1 MRGRGGGDIAVQLA
15 AFRRHESGWCHSRS
29 SIVFSAV
36 SCCEQSNV
44 FQELLLLW
52 DSLKRKTDEFAATS
66 LNSEKPGEVMD
77 KFGKHGRSGFIK
89 TRIPRPQIVLQPI
102 QPSGHAGICRNCL
115 CKMSHY
121 PRKSSLEFPQRSEC
135 CHSRANSSSNFSMDT
150 FWLEVESIKQSTE
163 SEPEECN
170 LMDTK
175 PPEEGEA
182 EAEWLQDAGLSDLI
196 GDGAE
201 ENGNIVLLSTLTKT
215 QAAAV
220 QRRLD
225 TYTRSRR
232 KKNKQPVRDVRD
244 IFGVVNSG
252 ETESEMES
260 GMDQSHCRSTSSN
273 NIQKYTVGIQDFPSP
288 LRGSVKEELFCTEIA
303 YSEQAAILLKGS
315 FPRESR
321 RFKDDCYLP
330 KFRISKGRL
339 GVTRTGDLSSQ
350 DMKKIPTLA
359 LIELTALCDIL
370 NVELKRNKAV
380 KRKGAEHKL
389 FGVPLGTLLENDQK
403 LLPNTRIP
411 LILQALLSCLE
422 KKGLETEGILRVSGS
437 QSRIKSLEQKLENE
451 FYTGFFHWDEV
462 HQNDVSGL
470 LKRFIREL
478 PTPLLTAEYLPAF
491 SAVQNIPDTKQR
503 LQALNLLIL
512 ILPEPNRNTLK
523 ALLEFLRLVVSRERR
538 NKMNLWN
545 VSTVIAPNLFMHKG
559 LPNKIPE
566 GKEKQLAE
574 GAADIVQMMI
584 HYQDLLWTVPS
595 FLVTQVRK
603 LNESSS
609 RKHQFYDKR
618 IKNLLRKIHADKEK
632 TEKNHGEPS
641 KIVKVQA
648 SLFLKDSLEV
658 HLTNGI
664 KVADV
669 LRQFQK
675 NLCQNGWN
683 IVNTV
688 SLIKCNG
695 SVDSTN
701 LLLYEVGGNICEHC
715 LDPDTYLLDLY
726 HVNPH
731 AEWII
736 RPNPSFPRTH

>member
-1 MRGRGGGDIAVQLA
+1 
-15 AFRRHESGWCHSRS
+15 
-29 SIVFSAV
+29 
-36 SCCEQSNV
+36 
-44 FQELLLLW
+44 
-52 DSLKRKTDEFAATS
+52 
-66 LNSEKPGEVMD
+66 MD
-77 KFGKHGRSGFIK
+77 TFGKHGRTGFVR
-89 TRIPRPQIVLQPI
+89 TRIPRPQIVLQPV
-102 QPSGHAGICRNCL
+102 QSSGHSGVCSIRNCT
-115 CKMSHY
+115 CKMSRF
-121 PRKSSLEFPQRSEC
+121 PRKSSMELLQPERR
-135 CHSRANSSSNFSMDT
+135 HSRADSSSNLSMDT
-150 FWLEVESIKQSTE
+150 FWLEVESIKESTE

-170 LMDTK
+170 LTDAK

-196 GDGAE
+196 GDHAV

-225 TYTRSRR
+225 NYTRSRR

-244 IFGVVNSG
+244 IFGVVGSG
-252 ETESEMES
+252 ETKPGTDSEI
-260 GMDQSHCRSTSSN
+260 DRLHRRSASSN
-273 NIQKYTVGIQDFPSP
+273 AIQKSDTVENQDFPSP
-288 LRGSVKEELFCTEIA
+288 LRGSAREEFFSTEIA

-321 RFKDDCYLP
+321 RIKDESFLP
-330 KFRISKGRL
+330 KFSISKGRL
-339 GVTRTGDLSSQ
+339 GVTRIGDLSLQ

-359 LIELTALCDIL
+359 LIELTALCDVVGL
-370 NVELKRNKAV
+370 ELKRNKAV
-380 KRKGAEHKL
+380 KRKVAEHKL

-403 LLPNTRIP
+403 LLPNTRVP

-422 KKGLETEGILRVSGS
+422 KRGLDTEGILRVSGS
-437 QSRIKSLEQKLENE
+437 QSRIKSLEQKLESE
-451 FYTGFFHWDEV
+451 FYTGVFQWDEV

-491 SAVQNIPDTKQR
+491 AAVQNIPDLKQR

-523 ALLEFLRLVVSRERR
+523 ALLEFLRLVVTRERK
-538 NKMNLWN
+538 NKMTLWN

-566 GKEKQLAE
+566 GKEKHLAE
-574 GAADIVQMMI
+574 GAADIVRMMI
-584 HYQDLLWTVPS
+584 HYQDLLWTVAS

-603 LNESSS
+603 MNESNS
-609 RKHQFYDKR
+609 RKYQFCDRKF
-618 IKNLLRKIHADKEK
+618 KNLLRKIHTDKEK
-632 TEKNHGEPS
+632 TEKNHSEPS

-658 HLTNGI
+658 HLTNGT
-664 KVADV
+664 KAADV

-675 NLCQNGWN
+675 NRSQN

-688 SLIKCNG
+688 NLLKCNG
-695 SVDSTN
+695 SVDSVN
-701 LLLYEVGGNICEHC
+701 LLLYEVGGNINEHC

-736 RPNPSFPRTH
+736 RQKPYLSRMF

>member
-1 MRGRGGGDIAVQLA
+1 
-15 AFRRHESGWCHSRS
+15 
-29 SIVFSAV
+29 
-36 SCCEQSNV
+36 
-44 FQELLLLW
+44 
-52 DSLKRKTDEFAATS
+52 
-66 LNSEKPGEVMD
+66 MD
-77 KFGKHGRSGFIK
+77 RFGKHSKSGFVR
-89 TRIPRPQIVLQPI
+89 TRIPRPQVALQPI
-102 QPSGHAGICRNCL
+102 QSSGYADVCSIRNCP
-115 CKMSHY
+115 CKMSRFA
-121 PRKSSLEFPQRSEC
+121 RKCSLEPLQSERR
-135 CHSRANSSSNFSMDT
+135 HSRSDSAGNLSMDT
-150 FWLEVESIKQSTE
+150 FWLEVESIKESTE
-163 SEPEECN
+163 SEPEECSFT
-170 LMDTK
+170 DVK
-175 PPEEGEA
+175 PQEEGEA

-196 GDGAE
+196 ADCAT

-244 IFGVVNSG
+244 IFGVVGSG
-252 ETESEMES
+252 ETAPELASEI
-260 GMDQSHCRSTSSN
+260 DRLQHRSTSSN
-273 NIQKYTVGIQDFPSP
+273 NNQKSDTTGVPDFPSP
-288 LRGSVKEELFCTEIA
+288 LRGSGQEEIFSTEIA

-321 RFKDDCYLP
+321 RIKDESSLTKFKIP
-330 KFRISKGRL
+330 KGRL
-339 GVTRTGDLSSQ
+339 GVTRIGDLSPQ

-359 LIELTALCDIL
+359 FIELTALCDVL
-370 NVELKRNKAV
+370 GLELKRNKAV
-380 KRKGAEHKL
+380 KWKATENRL
-389 FGVPLGTLLENDQK
+389 FGVPLATLLENDQK
-403 LLPNTRIP
+403 LFPNTKVP

-422 KKGLETEGILRVSGS
+422 KKGLDTEGILRVSGS
-437 QSRIKSLEQKLENE
+437 QTRIKSLERRLEST
-451 FYTGFFHWDEV
+451 FYSGIFQWDEV

-478 PTPLLTAEYLPAF
+478 PAPLLTAEYLPAF
-491 SAVQNIPDTKQR
+491 AAVQNIPDLKQR

-523 ALLEFLRLVVSRERR
+523 ALLEFLRLVASREKK
-538 NKMNLWN
+538 NKMSLWN

-559 LPNKIPE
+559 LRNKIPE

-574 GAADIVQMMI
+574 GAADIVRMMI
-584 HYQDLLWTVPS
+584 HYQDLLWTISS

-609 RKHQFYDKR
+609 RKYQFYDRR
-618 IKNLLRKIHADKEK
+618 IKNLLRKIHTDKEK
-632 TEKNHGEPS
+632 TEKNHAEPS
-641 KIVKVQA
+641 KVVKVQA

-658 HLTNGI
+658 HLNNGT
-664 KVADV
+664 KAADV

-675 NLCQNGWN
+675 HLCQNGWS

-688 SLIKCNG
+688 NLIKCGG
-695 SVDSTN
+695 SVDSMN
-701 LLLYEVGGNICEHC
+701 LLLYEVGGNINEHC

-736 RPNPSFPRTH
+736 RQNPSFPRKL